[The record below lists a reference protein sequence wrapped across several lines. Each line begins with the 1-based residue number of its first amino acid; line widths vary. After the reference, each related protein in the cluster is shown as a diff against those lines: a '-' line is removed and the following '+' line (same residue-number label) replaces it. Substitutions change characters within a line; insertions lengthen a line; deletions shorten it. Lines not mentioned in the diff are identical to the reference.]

1 LLKQTNLQM
10 LIQERLQ
17 LILKM
22 HNLTPSAFADKL
34 GVQRS
39 NVSHVISGRNKPSLD
54 FLEKIIVNFPR
65 VNAHWLLTGQ
75 MSTVTEVKPEVKKV
89 EETNDSKEQN
99 RSLETNSTVIRI
111 VEFYQ
116 DGTFKEYFPKK

>member
-1 LLKQTNLQM
+1 M
-10 LIQERLQ
+10 
-17 LILKM
+17 
-22 HNLTPSAFADKL
+22 
-34 GVQRS
+34 
-39 NVSHVISGRNKPSLD
+39 
-54 FLEKIIVNFPR
+54 NFPR

>member
-1 LLKQTNLQM
+1 
-10 LIQERLQ
+10 
-17 LILKM
+17 M

-54 FLEKIIVNFPR
+54 FLEKIILNFPR

-75 MSTVTEVKPEVKKV
+75 MSTNPEVKQETKKV
-89 EETNDSKEQN
+89 EEDVVK
-99 RSLETNSTVIRI
+99 RKVISESNNESIVKI

-116 DGTFKEYFPKK
+116 DGTFKEYLPK

>member
-1 LLKQTNLQM
+1 LLKPISLQM

-54 FLEKIIVNFPR
+54 FLEKIILNFPR
-65 VNAHWLLTGQ
+65 VNAHWLLTGE
-75 MSTVTEVKPEVKKV
+75 MSTSEEVKLELKKDEKNISEKAIAERLV
-89 EETNDSKEQN
+89 NDSI
-99 RSLETNSTVIRI
+99 VRI
-111 VEFYQ
+111 VEFYK
-116 DGTFKEYFPKK
+116 DGTFKEYLPK

>member
-1 LLKQTNLQM
+1 M

-54 FLEKIIVNFPR
+54 FLEKIILNFPR

-75 MSTVTEVKPEVKKV
+75 MSTSSELKLEVKKEEVGDV
-89 EETNDSKEQN
+89 EKEVSKDSTNDSIVK
-99 RSLETNSTVIRI
+99 I
-111 VEFYQ
+111 VEFYR
-116 DGTFKEYFPKK
+116 DGTFKEYLPK

>member
-1 LLKQTNLQM
+1 M

-39 NVSHVISGRNKPSLD
+39 NVSHVLSGRNKPSLD
-54 FLEKIIVNFPR
+54 FLEKIILNFPR
-65 VNAHWLLTGQ
+65 VNAHWLLTGE
-75 MSTVTEVKPEVKKV
+75 MSTSPEVKIEAMKV
-89 EETNDSKEQN
+89 EGNVVKNEVSVDTKNESIMK
-99 RSLETNSTVIRI
+99 I
-111 VEFYQ
+111 VEFYK
-116 DGTFKEYFPKK
+116 DGTFKEYLPK

>member
-1 LLKQTNLQM
+1 M

-54 FLEKIIVNFPR
+54 FLEKIILNFPR

-75 MSTVTEVKPEVKKV
+75 MSTSQEVKLEPKKEVESV
-89 EETNDSKEQN
+89 QENEATVSSTDSSIVK
-99 RSLETNSTVIRI
+99 I

-116 DGTFKEYFPKK
+116 DGTFKEYIPKSDLSKQ

>member
-1 LLKQTNLQM
+1 MLKPISLQM

-54 FLEKIIVNFPR
+54 FLEKIILNFPR
-65 VNAHWLLTGQ
+65 VNAHWLLTGE
-75 MSTVTEVKPEVKKV
+75 MSTSEEVKLELKKDEKNISEKAIAERLV
-89 EETNDSKEQN
+89 NDSI
-99 RSLETNSTVIRI
+99 VRI
-111 VEFYQ
+111 VEFYK
-116 DGTFKEYFPKK
+116 DGTFKEYLPK

>member
-1 LLKQTNLQM
+1 M

-54 FLEKIIVNFPR
+54 FLEKIILNFPR

-75 MSTVTEVKPEVKKV
+75 MSTGPEVKQEMRKEEELVV
-89 EETNDSKEQN
+89 EREAA
-99 RSLETNSTVIRI
+99 LESNNGSIVKI
-111 VEFYQ
+111 VEFYL
-116 DGTFKEYFPKK
+116 DGTFKEYLPK